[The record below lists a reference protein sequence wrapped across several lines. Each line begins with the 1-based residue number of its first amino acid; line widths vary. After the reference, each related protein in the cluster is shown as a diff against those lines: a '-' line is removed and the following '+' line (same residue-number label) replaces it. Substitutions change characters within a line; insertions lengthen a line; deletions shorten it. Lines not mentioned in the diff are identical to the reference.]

1 MQSIKLVPLL
11 ALNEHSL
18 MSDVVD
24 NAGFAIAP
32 ARTRLLKTRPEAAC
46 PNRWGQTAAPEGAN
60 LGRHIA
66 RERSLSTAPRID
78 IDPAAFWADPY
89 PMLATMRKEAPIAF
103 VPQLGSTL
111 LTSRDD
117 ISISEK
123 QIDVFSSHQPAGLM
137 NRLMGHNMMRKDGE
151 AHQVERRAM
160 FPTVSPKTVK
170 AHWTAQFQAHAD
182 RIIDRIEPGRID
194 LMRDFALPFSGECLK
209 SITGLTNIGFQDMDA
224 WSQGMIEGIANY
236 AGDPAIEA
244 RCHAATSGIDAA
256 IDDIL
261 PVMRKHPDQSILG
274 VLLASGMPM
283 ESVRAN
289 VKLAISGGQNEPRKA
304 IAGTVWALLTH
315 PEQLNLVRKGEVSWL
330 QAFEEYARWIS
341 PIGMSPRRI
350 AKPWSIRDVSFE
362 LDERVFLM
370 FGSANR
376 DEKHFERADQF
387 DVRRDTS
394 KSVAFGAGPHFC
406 AGAWAS
412 RAMIADVALPTVF
425 ARAGQLEI
433 ADDEEVR
440 IVGWAFR
447 GLQNLPVN
455 WLH

>member
-160 FPTVSPKTVK
+160 FPTVSLKTVK